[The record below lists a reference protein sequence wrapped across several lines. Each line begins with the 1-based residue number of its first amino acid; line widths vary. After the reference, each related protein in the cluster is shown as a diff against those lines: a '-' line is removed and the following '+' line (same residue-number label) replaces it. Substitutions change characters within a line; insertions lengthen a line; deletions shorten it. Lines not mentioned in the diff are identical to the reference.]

1 MENTICSMEFDPV
14 ATPDGKR
21 FSNPCEAKKA
31 GYSNYKRLREN
42 KYQPREELFGK
53 NSQKTMQTT
62 ATGQM
67 STLDHVL
74 NVGLIFTG
82 ISVLV
87 LVGILIFKKK

>member
-1 MENTICSMEFDPV
+1 MENTMQTADRSWFNSMSE
-14 ATPDGKR
+14 
-21 FSNPCEAKKA
+21 NP
-31 GYSNYKRLREN
+31 
-42 KYQPREELFGK
+42 KYRT
-53 NSQKTMQTT
+53 KTMQTT

>member
-1 MENTICSMEFDPV
+1 MENTMQTADRTWFNSM
-14 ATPDGKR
+14 
-21 FSNPCEAKKA
+21 S
-31 GYSNYKRLREN
+31 EN
-42 KYQPREELFGK
+42 TKYIA
-53 NSQKTMQTT
+53 KTMQTT

-82 ISVLV
+82 VSVLV

>member
-1 MENTICSMEFDPV
+1 MDNTSHCPMVVEPV
-14 ATPDGKR
+14 ITPDGKR
-21 FSNPCEAKKA
+21 FSNSCEAERA
-31 GYSNYKRLREN
+31 GYTSYTKLRA
-42 KYQPREELFGK
+42 
-53 NSQKTMQTT
+53 KTMQTT

-82 ISVLV
+82 VSVLV

>member
-1 MENTICSMEFDPV
+1 MDNTICSMQFDPV
-14 ATPDGKR
+14 ATTDGKR
-21 FSNPCEAKKA
+21 FSNPCEAQKA

-42 KYQPREELFGK
+42 VYQPREELLGK

-62 ATGQM
+62 TTGQM

-82 ISVLV
+82 VSVLV
-87 LVGILIFKKK
+87 LVGILIFNKK